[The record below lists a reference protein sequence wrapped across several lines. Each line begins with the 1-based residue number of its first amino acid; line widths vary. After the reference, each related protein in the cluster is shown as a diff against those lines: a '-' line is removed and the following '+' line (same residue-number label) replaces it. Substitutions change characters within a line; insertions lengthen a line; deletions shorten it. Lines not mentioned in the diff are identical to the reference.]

1 MSGPLA
7 GVRVLDLTRILAGP
21 YAASL
26 LADMGADVV
35 KVERPGDGDETR
47 HMAPSQA
54 GESHYFMSINRNK
67 RGIAV
72 DMKQPAGR
80 QVVLDLA
87 RAADVFIE
95 NFRPGVTGRLGLD
108 YEAVKAVRPDVVYCS
123 ISAYGQTGPY
133 AGRSA
138 FDVAIQAM
146 GGAMSVTGEP
156 GGRPMRMGL
165 PMADLSAG
173 LFAALGILA
182 AVVERQRARQG
193 QLVDISMMDAM
204 VGLLTQYAGRYF
216 MTGEDVPPV
225 GSGHPSV
232 SPYGTY
238 ETADGHIVI
247 ANLGETFWPK
257 IARALG
263 LAELAEDPR
272 YRTNP
277 ERVSRRAEVDA
288 LVNAATRERT
298 TAEWEAIFEKEDVPH
313 APVLKVSQ
321 VLTHPQVLAREMVTE
336 VEHATLGRIP
346 ATGRAI
352 RFGAHGKEAM
362 RASPVLGQHTDEV
375 LREIVGDDQ
384 ARVDELRESGIIA

>member
-1 MSGPLA
+1 MGGPLA
-7 GVRVLDLTRILAGP
+7 GIRVLDLTRVLAGP
-21 YAASL
+21 FATSL
-26 LADMGADVV
+26 LADMGADVI

-47 HMAPSQA
+47 HLAPLRE
-54 GESHYFMSINRNK
+54 GESHYFLCINRNK
-67 RGIAV
+67 RGIVV

-80 QVVLDLA
+80 QLLLDLA
-87 RAADVFIE
+87 RVSDVCIE
-95 NFRPGVTGRLGLD
+95 NFRPGVTRRLGLD
-108 YEAVKAVRPDVVYCS
+108 YESVKAVRPDIVYCS

-173 LFAALGILA
+173 LFAAIGILA
-182 AVVERQRARQG
+182 AVVERQRTGQG
-193 QLVDISMMDAM
+193 QLVDVSMMDAM

-216 MTGEDVPPV
+216 MTGEDVQPV

-247 ANLGETFWPK
+247 ANLGESFWPK
-257 IARALG
+257 IAHAIGRAD
-263 LAELAEDPR
+263 LAADPR

-277 ERVSRRAEVDA
+277 ERVSRRQEVDE
-288 LVNAATRERT
+288 LVNAETHKRT
-298 TAEWEAIFEKEDVPH
+298 TAEWERIFEAEDVPH

-336 VEHATLGRIP
+336 VEHVRLGRVP
-346 ATGRAI
+346 STGRAI
-352 RFGAHGKEAM
+352 RFSAHEREAM
-362 RASPVLGQHTDEV
+362 RAAPVLGQDTDEV
-375 LREIVGDDQ
+375 LRELLGYDEAHIGGLRRDGVVG
-384 ARVDELRESGIIA
+384 

>member
-7 GVRVLDLTRILAGP
+7 GIRVLDLTRVLAGP
-21 YAASL
+21 FATSL

-47 HMAPSQA
+47 HLAPFQD

-67 RGIAV
+67 RGIVV

-87 RAADVFIE
+87 RLSDVCIE
-95 NFRPGVTGRLGLD
+95 NFRPGVTARLGLD
-108 YEAVKAVRPDVVYCS
+108 YESVKAVRPDVVYCS

-146 GGAMSVTGEP
+146 GGAMGVTGEP

-182 AVVERQRARQG
+182 AVVERQRTGKG
-193 QLVDISMMDAM
+193 QLVDVSMMDAM
-204 VGLLTQYAGRYF
+204 VGLLTQYAGRFF
-216 MTGEDVPPV
+216 MTGEDVEPV

-247 ANLGETFWPK
+247 ANLGESFWPK
-257 IARALG
+257 IARAIG
-263 LAELAEDPR
+263 RADLAEDPR
-272 YRTNP
+272 YRTNA
-277 ERVSRRAEVDA
+277 ERVSRRAEVDE
-288 LVNAATRERT
+288 LVNAETRKRT
-298 TAEWEAIFEKEDVPH
+298 RAEWEAIFEAEDVPH
-313 APVLKVSQ
+313 APVLRVSQ
-321 VLTHPQVLAREMVTE
+321 VLTHPQVLAREMVTD
-336 VEHATLGRIP
+336 VEHAKLGRMP
-346 ATGRAI
+346 ATGRAL
-352 RFGAHGKEAM
+352 RFGAQPREPM
-362 RASPVLGQHTDEV
+362 RAAPVLGQHTDEV
-375 LREIVGDDQ
+375 LHDVLGYDQ
-384 ARVDELRESGIIA
+384 ARIDELRERGIIA